1 MINVKNLGAR
11 GNGRHDDTAVIQK
24 AFQLAAQR
32 GDTVYFPN
40 GVYMINPE
48 KSLKISSG
56 TIVKGTGG
64 SAVIKA
70 DSKYFGMELIRI
82 EGDDISISSISFD
95 GNNRVNRVVVIGG
108 GSHRINISNSF
119 VANAAHSSDPDS
131 DYYIGVVSGI
141 TVYGNSKDIV
151 ITGTKISNILATNL
165 TSGSLI
171 ARGIYVTTAW
181 ESTETIVRN
190 LLITGCYI
198 HHVEPA
204 DDGDG
209 IYIEDRAMDH
219 NEGQDVYSIIS
230 NNRFD
235 HCAKRA
241 IKIYANG
248 TMIVG
253 NQITNTYLNNNYYK
267 GTDKGGLA
275 PDMYSAIS
283 IYGSNHLIES
293 NMISGSGSFYSGIEV
308 DFNEAADDITI
319 QSNSISMGDSSNIQ
333 GKTAIRLG
341 NIVNFK
347 VLTNHLSNGERG
359 IWIWKNANSGLISNN
374 DIKMQGGG
382 IDLSTYLP
390 GYVQSNIMCSF
401 NRIQAPKYTI
411 QTAPSNQN
419 VVIM

>member
-24 AFQLAAQR
+24 AFQLAARR

-48 KSLKISSG
+48 KNLKISSG
-56 TIVKGTGG
+56 TVVKGTGC

-82 EGDDISISSISFD
+82 EGDDISVSSISFD
-95 GNNRVNRVVVIGG
+95 GNNRVNHVMVISG

-131 DYYIGVVSGI
+131 DYYIGMVSGI
-141 TVYGNSKDIV
+141 TIYGNSKEIV
-151 ITGTKISNILATNL
+151 ITGTKISNIIATHL
-165 TSGSLI
+165 TSDSLI
-171 ARGIYVTTAW
+171 ARGIYVTTAG
-181 ESTETIVRN
+181 ESSETIVRN
-190 LLITGCYI
+190 LIITGCYI
-198 HHVEPA
+198 HHVGPA

-209 IYIEDRAMDH
+209 IYIEDRAVDR
-219 NEGQDVYSIIS
+219 NEGQDMYSIIS

-241 IKIYANG
+241 IRICANG
-248 TMIVG
+248 TMIIG
-253 NQITNTYLNNNYYK
+253 NQVTNSYLNNNYYK
-267 GTDKGGLA
+267 GKGKGTLA

-283 IYGSNHLIES
+283 INGNNHLIES
-293 NMISGSGSFYSGIEV
+293 NKISGSGSFYAGIEV
-308 DFNEAADDITI
+308 EGNEAADDITI
-319 QSNSISMGDSSNIQ
+319 QSNSISMGDSSHVQ
-333 GKTAIRLG
+333 DKTAIRLG
-341 NIVNFK
+341 NIINFK
-347 VLTNHLSNGERG
+347 VLTNQLSNGERG
-359 IWIWKNANSGLISNN
+359 IWTWKNADSGLISNN

-390 GYVQSNIMCSF
+390 GYAQRNIMCSF
-401 NRIQAPKYTI
+401 NRIQAPEYTI
-411 QTAPSNQN
+411 QTASSNQN